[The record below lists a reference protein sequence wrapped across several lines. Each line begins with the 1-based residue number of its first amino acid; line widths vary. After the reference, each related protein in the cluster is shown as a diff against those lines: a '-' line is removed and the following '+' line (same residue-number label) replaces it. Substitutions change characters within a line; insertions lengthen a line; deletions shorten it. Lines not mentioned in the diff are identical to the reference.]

1 VSDAAPPALGGERGA
16 PTRSQAARGKA
27 EEGRMRALSLVGDRK
42 IELVEMAAPPAPAAG
57 EVQIAIKAIGLNH
70 IDVWGWRGMAFAKRK
85 LPLIVGVEA
94 AGEIVAV
101 GPSPDPSAP
110 ATGGMT
116 LKVGDRVVAYGGLTC
131 GACKACREGR
141 DNLCENVAGIM
152 GFHVDGFARD
162 RLNMPA
168 RLVVPI
174 PPGVSFRDAAC
185 APVAFA
191 TVQHMLFDNAK
202 LEPGETILVQA
213 GGSGIGTAAIKMA
226 KAIGCTVITTV
237 GDDEKVAKAK
247 ALGADH
253 VINYRTDRFEGV
265 VRKLNVKKG
274 VDVAFEHVGPDT
286 FNGSLLCL
294 KRGGRLVTC
303 GSTSGQSTTINLFQL
318 YLQQYRIFGSFGAS
332 IRNINESLAKM
343 ASGLTPVI
351 DTEFALADFEQ
362 GLARL
367 ETRQVFGKIIVNF

>member
-1 VSDAAPPALGGERGA
+1 VSDAAPPALGGEREA
-16 PTRSQAARGKA
+16 PTRSPPGRSGA
-27 EEGRMRALSLVGDRK
+27 ERIRALSLVGDRK
-42 IELVEMAAPPAPAAG
+42 IELVEIAAPAAPAVG

-101 GPSPDPSAP
+101 GPSPAP
-110 ATGGMT
+110 AATAASSEAF
-116 LKVGDRVVAYGGLTC
+116 KVGDPVVAYGGLTC
-131 GACKACREGR
+131 GTCKACREGR

-168 RLVVPI
+168 RLAVPV
-174 PPGVSFRDAAC
+174 PAGVSFRDAAC
-185 APVAFA
+185 APVAFS

-237 GDDEKVAKAK
+237 GDDEKAAKAK

-253 VINYRTDRFEGV
+253 VINYRTERFEGV
-265 VRKLNVKKG
+265 VRKLTAKKG

-332 IRNINESLAKM
+332 IRNIGESLAKM

-351 DTEFALADFEQ
+351 DTEVALADFER

-367 ETRQVFGKIIVNF
+367 ESRQVFGKIIVNF